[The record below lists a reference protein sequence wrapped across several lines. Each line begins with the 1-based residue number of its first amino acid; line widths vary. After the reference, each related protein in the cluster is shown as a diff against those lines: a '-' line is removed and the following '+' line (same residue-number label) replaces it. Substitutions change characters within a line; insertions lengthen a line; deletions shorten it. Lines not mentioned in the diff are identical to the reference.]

1 MKIKE
6 GRKTYK
12 YLIYISC
19 FCLLLAIGVMTA
31 VSFMSVQSVRKL
43 VRNTT
48 TKSITELTVS
58 KAQFLDEKIRSEML
72 SLQSFAAALGTFDDM
87 FSRPELLEDY
97 KDKHGAARMW
107 IIDENGTCLD
117 TGEMDKNFADKKEL
131 FAEALQGKEGISDV
145 FLGEL
150 GRRQIMFQTPV
161 YKDGKVAGSL
171 YEAYPVELLQN
182 AYHGSTYNDAGY
194 SYVLGDDGS
203 IVLAPVRFS
212 YLQIYSTIQ
221 DVLKDGGND
230 ENAIRQFS
238 DALQSRA
245 SGTAVFDFEGE
256 KQFLTFMPLMQ
267 KENWYYVSVI
277 PLSMVEKDGTAIIM
291 HTIKMAF
298 IITTAIAFSVAAVS
312 VVFLLRNKKRRDYER
327 YVQNINEAI
336 AQNIDTAIFIV
347 DGHTGQVEYAF
358 ENAEKILGIKPQ
370 NLEKDWGG
378 EDSSFYKTLCSAL
391 KEKVDEKTVKTI
403 PVYNDLLSR
412 QMWIQI
418 AALPVKLLG
427 ELKYIFAVTD
437 VTQDRQ
443 IRENLNAAVAAAEHA
458 NASKSMFLSN
468 MSHDIRTPMNAIVGM
483 TKLAE
488 IHIEDRE
495 KVKDCLYKIG
505 ISSKHLLEL
514 INDVLDMSKI
524 ESGRLILTSE
534 AFSLT
539 ELIQRNIAI
548 VQPQYQAKNQV
559 FVTDIKNIRHEYL
572 LGDSLRLNQV
582 LLNLLSNAGKFTP
595 ENGTITLT
603 VKELPRKHSGH
614 AVYQIA
620 VADTGIGI
628 SPEFLPKLFLPFERE
643 KSRYQNQTE
652 GTGLGLVISKNII
665 SVMGGQIF
673 VESHLGEG
681 SVFTVEV
688 ELPLSMEADDELC
701 DRTDAQDSRNIFKG
715 RRFLLVEDNELNC
728 EIASQLLEVSGAAVE
743 CAPNGAEG
751 VKAFEEKEPGY
762 YDAIFM
768 DIQMPVMNGYEA
780 ARHIRKSTHP
790 QAGSIPIIA
799 MSANTFSD
807 DVHAAL
813 ESGMNAHVGKPIDM
827 DVLAGVLSAISF

>member
-19 FCLLLAIGVMTA
+19 LCLLLAIGAMTA
-31 VSFMSVQSVRKL
+31 VSLMSVQSVRKL

-58 KAQFLDEKIRSEML
+58 KAQFLDEKIHSELL
-72 SLQSFAAALGTFDDM
+72 SLQSFAANLGAFDDL
-87 FSRPELLEDY
+87 FAYRELLEDY
-97 KDKHGAARMW
+97 KEKHGAARMW
-107 IIDENGTCLD
+107 IIDTNGTYQD
-117 TGEMDKNFADKKEL
+117 TGGMNKNFADKKEL
-131 FAEALQGKEGISDV
+131 FTEALQGNEGITDV

-150 GRRQIMFQTPV
+150 GRRQIMFLIPI
-161 YKDGKVAGSL
+161 YRDGKVVGGL

-194 SYVLGDDGS
+194 SYVLDDNGS

-221 DVLKDGGND
+221 DVLKDGEND
-230 ENAIRQFS
+230 EESIRKFS
-238 DALQSRA
+238 AALRSQA

-267 KENWYYVSVI
+267 KQNWYYVSVI

-291 HTIKMAF
+291 HTMKMAF
-298 IITTAIAFSVAAVS
+298 IITAAIVFSVAVIAAF
-312 VVFLLRNKKRRDYER
+312 FLLRNKKRRDYER

-347 DGHTGQVEYAF
+347 DGHTGHVEYAF

-370 NLEKDWGG
+370 NLG
-378 EDSSFYKTLCSAL
+378 EDCGRCSGSFYETLCSVL
-391 KEKVDEKTVKTI
+391 KERIDEKTVKTI

-437 VTQDRQ
+437 VTHDRQ

-458 NASKSMFLSN
+458 NASKSVFLSN

-524 ESGRLILTSE
+524 ESGKLVLTSE
-534 AFSLT
+534 SFSLT

-548 VQPQYQAKNQV
+548 VNPQYQAKNQV
-559 FVTDIKNIRHEYL
+559 FVTETKDIRHEYL
-572 LGDSLRLNQV
+572 LGDSLRFNQV

-603 VKELPRKHSGH
+603 VKELPQKHSGH
-614 AVYQIA
+614 AVYRIA

-643 KSRYQNQTE
+643 RSRHQNQAE

-665 SVMGGQIF
+665 AAMGGQIY
-673 VESHLGEG
+673 VESRLGEG

-688 ELPLSMEADDELC
+688 ELPLSKEADDELC
-701 DRTDAQDSRNIFKG
+701 GRTGPRDSRNIFTG

-743 CAPNGAEG
+743 CAPDGAEG
-751 VKAFEEKEPGY
+751 VKAFEEKDPGY
-762 YDAIFM
+762 FDAILM

-780 ARHIRKSTHP
+780 ARRIRKSTHP
-790 QAGSIPIIA
+790 QAGSIRIIA

-827 DVLAGVLSAISF
+827 DVLADVLSAVL